1 MEIVYK
7 KPLGIVR
14 DDKFGFE
21 FNLRDTEVRAYKDY
35 NTGKMITNG
44 MVILDS
50 NGEPMIDVNTGNVM
64 TFTEGTQTFLDL
76 QMQIKST
83 MKIDGMTLG
92 ERLSEM
98 FDNPQSDFQ
107 KSLRWKKDRNNA
119 FVYDSSN
126 VSGKNPEAA
135 RVLEIIRIYE
145 NAARDWVLYNAWSGD
160 EKGAEPIFYEKELEN
175 AEKTLRVLN
184 EYQKNS
190 EERINRLNALMWGN

>member
-14 DDKFGFE
+14 DDKFGFA
-21 FNLRDTEVRAYKDY
+21 FDMRNTPVKAYKNY
-35 NTGKMITNG
+35 NTGQMVTNG
-44 MVILDS
+44 IILRNS
-50 NGEPMIDVNTGNVM
+50 KGEPMIDINTGKVR

-76 QMQIKST
+76 QMEVKST
-83 MKIDGMTLG
+83 MVIDGMTLAD
-92 ERLSEM
+92 RLSEM

-107 KSLRWKKDRNNA
+107 KSIRWKKDKTGV
-119 FVYDSSN
+119 FVYDKSN
-126 VSGKNPEAA
+126 AGGKNPEAA

-160 EKGAEPIFYEKELEN
+160 EKGSEPIFYEKELEN
-175 AEKTLRVLN
+175 AERTLRILN

-190 EERINRLNALMWGN
+190 DERITRLNALMWGN

>member
-1 MEIVYK
+1 
-7 KPLGIVR
+7 
-14 DDKFGFE
+14 
-21 FNLRDTEVRAYKDY
+21 
-35 NTGKMITNG
+35 MITNC

-50 NGEPMIDVNTGNVM
+50 NGQPMIDVNTGKVM

-107 KSLRWKKDRNNA
+107 KSLRWKKNRNDA

-126 VSGKNPEAA
+126 VGGKNPEAA

-145 NAARDWVLYNAWSGD
+145 NAARDWVLYNTWSGD

-190 EERINRLNALMWGN
+190 DERINRLNALMWGN